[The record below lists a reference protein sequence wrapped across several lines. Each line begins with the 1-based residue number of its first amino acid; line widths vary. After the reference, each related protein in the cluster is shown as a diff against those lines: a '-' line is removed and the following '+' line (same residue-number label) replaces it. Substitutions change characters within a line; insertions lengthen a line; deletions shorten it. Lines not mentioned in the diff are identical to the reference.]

1 MMMTHEAGIEMKE
14 TVAVREVAALLLP
27 EDSLATTTTRSEYAL
42 RQQVCISWSSFWAK
56 VGVFKRALWVVDAH
70 GLMHGAILVTHT
82 FPWNLRQNA

>member
-1 MMMTHEAGIEMKE
+1 MMTHEAGIEMKE

-42 RQQVCISWSSFWAK
+42 RQQVCISWSSFWVE
-56 VGVFKRALWVVDAH
+56 VGVFKRALWVVYGH
-70 GLMHGAILVTHT
+70 GLMHGAILVTPA